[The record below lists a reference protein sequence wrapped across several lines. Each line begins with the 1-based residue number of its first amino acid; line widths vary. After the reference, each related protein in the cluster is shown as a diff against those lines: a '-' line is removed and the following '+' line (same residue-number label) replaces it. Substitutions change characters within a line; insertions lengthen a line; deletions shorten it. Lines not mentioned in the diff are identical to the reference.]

1 MKIKSVLPYA
11 VEVAGLGIYAEP
23 GQAVEVDDADAKHLL
38 KSGAWH
44 GPARARRRVEVSAEP
59 EPKSRTAAKEK

>member
-1 MKIKSVLPYA
+1 MKLKTVLPYP

-38 KSGAWH
+38 KSGAW
-44 GPARARRRVEVSAEP
+44 VSAEP
-59 EPKSRTAAKEK
+59 AAKSRPVKEK